1 MRRRESHF
9 AQTITPPT
17 PPTRRLR
24 IYRRARRV
32 RRNNRYS
39 AFSAISAVKKK
50 HLESGIRHLVYFAAM
65 NRVYCLILIIS
76 LAFISCSGKK
86 QMSQPKTPANPVAE
100 LKQADQL
107 LIHKRCA
114 EAIPAYQKFLE
125 KYPKDAQGWNSLG
138 IAYLCDSK
146 FQDAVPAF
154 TQAITLAPTYSD
166 VHNNL
171 GIAYMELKNNKEAR
185 VHFLKALEDP
195 QYPKVGPYYNLSKLA
210 YTEQQYEE
218 SRALSKKVLEF
229 SPKETAPRLVYAF
242 SLEKLNRFDE
252 ASAQFKG
259 ILKAAPDNVEACYH
273 LASVLKQQNLPCEA
287 KEYYRKV

>member
-1 MRRRESHF
+1 MK
-9 AQTITPPT
+9 
-17 PPTRRLR
+17 
-24 IYRRARRV
+24 RAC
-32 RRNNRYS
+32 YLL
-39 AFSAISAVKKK
+39 FILTLAIV
-50 HLESGIRHLVYFAAM
+50 
-65 NRVYCLILIIS
+65 
-76 LAFISCSGKK
+76 SCSSKK
-86 QMSQPKTPANPVAE
+86 QVTQPKAPNNPVAE

-107 LIHKRCA
+107 LIHKRCT

-138 IAYLCDSK
+138 IAQLCDGK
-146 FQDAVPAF
+146 FQDSISSF
-154 TQAITLAPTYSD
+154 TQAITIAPTYSD

-185 VHFLKALEDP
+185 NHFLKALEDP

-218 SRALSKKVLEF
+218 SRALAKKVLEF

-252 ASAQFKG
+252 ASAQFKE

-273 LASVLKQQNLPCEA
+273 LATVLKQQNLQCEA
-287 KEYYRKV
+287 RDYYRKVIDVDPLSDFAQKSIAAIKGLSCSKAAN

>member
-1 MRRRESHF
+1 MK
-9 AQTITPPT
+9 A
-17 PPTRRLR
+17 
-24 IYRRARRV
+24 
-32 RRNNRYS
+32 
-39 AFSAISAVKKK
+39 
-50 HLESGIRHLVYFAAM
+50 
-65 NRVYCLILIIS
+65 
-76 LAFISCSGKK
+76 
-86 QMSQPKTPANPVAE
+86 PKTPDNPVAE
-100 LKQADQL
+100 LKQADQF

-114 EAIPAYQKFLE
+114 EAVTAYHKFLE

-138 IAYLCDSK
+138 IAYLCDGK

-154 TQAITLAPTYSD
+154 TQAITIAPTYSD

-218 SRALSKKVLEF
+218 SRALAKKVLEF

-252 ASAQFKG
+252 AAVQFKE
-259 ILKAAPDNVEACYH
+259 ILKLAPDSVEACYH
-273 LASVLKQQNLPCEA
+273 LATVLQQQNLPCEA
-287 KEYYRKV
+287 REYYKKVIDVDPLSDFAQKSIAAIKGLNCSKSPN